1 MTEAEI
7 REIID
12 RETRAWDNQ
21 NLDMLMSIFHQDM
34 VWPWPELPILTTQW
48 IGFLK

>member
-34 VWPWPELPILTTQW
+34 ICILLYLMGK
-48 IGFLK
+48 GFKRNSKGN